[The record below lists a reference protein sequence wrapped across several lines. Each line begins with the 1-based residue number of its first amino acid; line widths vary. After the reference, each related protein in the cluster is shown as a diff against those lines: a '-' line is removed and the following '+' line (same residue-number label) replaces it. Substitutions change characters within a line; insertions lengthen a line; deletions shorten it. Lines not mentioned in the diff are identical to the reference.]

1 MTIFKALLPKL
12 VTALF
17 VISAASALGV
27 TPAQA
32 EQYLFSTSFGP
43 SALGLAVNQSTG
55 DVYAANAGAGTVEAF
70 EPSGTPNATTPQ
82 LLNAAGTEPFAFSF
96 PFGVAVDNAST
107 SVAKGD
113 VYVANYGAGAVDQF
127 NLAGDATAVE
137 ITEASIP
144 LADQGNGTFSP
155 TGVAVGST
163 GDVYVGDNSNSV
175 IDEFSSTGTFV
186 AQFGAGSLANIQLLA
201 TGSGNDVYVGAEQG
215 IVEFTSTGACV
226 NSCTPVVAS
235 AHTGIA
241 LDSTGDLF
249 AGEESLV
256 SEYGPSGT
264 LLQQFGGATTQ
275 PPFNGL
281 ASAFGIAVNDTTH
294 GIYVAAA
301 GAVDLFLVPLAKTE
315 PASAVGETSTPGEAA
330 ATLNGSVDPEG
341 ENLTECK
348 FEYGTEES
356 YGQEAPCGQ
365 VPTGSTFVPVSAKI
379 AHLQPRTTYHYRLL
393 TNGPRGIARGFDQ
406 SFYTFARP
414 AVTAAGTPFT
424 NVGSSSATLHGKL
437 DPGGASTQYHF
448 EYATETEYEA
458 TKTYSAAT
466 PTASAGAGS
475 ETVGVLATIEGLQPN
490 TVYHFRLVA
499 SNTHGPTTGADE
511 SFSTFPVG
519 TLGLPDDRGY
529 EIVSPLNNG
538 DATVLLSNAGAA
550 VRAAADGS
558 AVTYA
563 GTAPPVGGNGET
575 PNEITEKRHGSNL
588 YLARRSGPGG
598 WTAADIQPN
607 SELSASHAASARYLG
622 FSSDLSTGFLGS
634 ERPLASDGAAD
645 GEEGPDALY
654 SRASDGSYGLLAEN
668 ASYAG
673 STPDGNHALAK
684 SATGLYDTV
693 GGQLAP
699 VSVLPDR
706 TSAPDAVFGSELTGY
721 RGQSS
726 LDLDRV
732 ISEDGS
738 RIFWTDTTT
747 GDLYVREN
755 DSQPDANTT
764 LIADDAQF
772 RTASTSG
779 SKVYFTDE
787 KDLTPGAN
795 AASGAPDLY
804 EAELGSTPGT
814 SPTLRDLSARTLN
827 AEHGEHANVVGV
839 LGASEDGS
847 YVYFA
852 AAGALGGNGAQPQ
865 ECLPYSE
872 GERNFSKCN
881 VYVAH
886 EGEVKLVAAVTNADG
901 EGGLLTAALFK
912 H

>member
-55 DVYAANAGAGTVEAF
+55 DVYAANAGAGMVEAF

-175 IDEFSSTGTFV
+175 IDEVLLDRHVRRAVRRRV
-186 AQFGAGSLANIQLLA
+186 ARQHSAAGDRVLA
-201 TGSGNDVYVGAEQG
+201 TTCYVGAEQG

-256 SEYGPSGT
+256 SEYGPFGT

-356 YGQEAPCGQ
+356 DGQEGPCGQ

-499 SNTHGPTTGADE
+499 SNTHGPTTGAD
-511 SFSTFPVG
+511 G
-519 TLGLPDDRGY
+519 
-529 EIVSPLNNG
+529 
-538 DATVLLSNAGAA
+538 TVLY
-550 VRAAADGS
+550 VPR
-558 AVTYA
+558 
-563 GTAPPVGGNGET
+563 
-575 PNEITEKRHGSNL
+575 
-588 YLARRSGPGG
+588 
-598 WTAADIQPN
+598 
-607 SELSASHAASARYLG
+607 RYLG
-622 FSSDLSTGFLGS
+622 F
-634 ERPLASDGAAD
+634 A
-645 GEEGPDALY
+645 
-654 SRASDGSYGLLAEN
+654 
-668 ASYAG
+668 
-673 STPDGNHALAK
+673 
-684 SATGLYDTV
+684 
-693 GGQLAP
+693 
-699 VSVLPDR
+699 
-706 TSAPDAVFGSELTGY
+706 
-721 RGQSS
+721 
-726 LDLDRV
+726 
-732 ISEDGS
+732 
-738 RIFWTDTTT
+738 
-747 GDLYVREN
+747 
-755 DSQPDANTT
+755 
-764 LIADDAQF
+764 
-772 RTASTSG
+772 
-779 SKVYFTDE
+779 
-787 KDLTPGAN
+787 
-795 AASGAPDLY
+795 
-804 EAELGSTPGT
+804 
-814 SPTLRDLSARTLN
+814 
-827 AEHGEHANVVGV
+827 
-839 LGASEDGS
+839 
-847 YVYFA
+847 
-852 AAGALGGNGAQPQ
+852 
-865 ECLPYSE
+865 
-872 GERNFSKCN
+872 
-881 VYVAH
+881 
-886 EGEVKLVAAVTNADG
+886 
-901 EGGLLTAALFK
+901 
-912 H
+912 